1 MQAETVEPNGPPARL
16 ILSPRTALALA
27 AWLGLLVGYIDI
39 GGLYIKKFVIYDY
52 AYLSQ
57 NRGFPWTIPTSH
69 LAILLIPGVLVA
81 VANRLRPGLISV
93 RSAVWLFAT
102 LGIWG
107 ILLRMPLHGAA
118 SLALAAGLGRLIG
131 WAAAALGPRL
141 PRLAAIGLT
150 VSLAV
155 LASLAAATTGRQVL
169 AEYRALARLPEA
181 PPGAKNVILIVMDTV
196 RAENLSLQG
205 YERET
210 TPNLKRWAGKG
221 VRFDMALSPAP
232 WTYPSH
238 SCFLTGQWPYK
249 LNSQFQ
255 YVLNA
260 PFPTLAEFLA
270 SRGYLT
276 AGFVANNDFCSYE
289 TGLDRGFAHYEDYP
303 LSARLILGCSAPGL
317 WLSKNLP
324 GSSDPFSRKWVK
336 IQSRD
341 ARGINGASS
350 IGCRNNAKR
359 SPFSPS

>member
-1 MQAETVEPNGPPARL
+1 M
-16 ILSPRTALALA
+16 A
-27 AWLGLLVGYIDI
+27 AWLGLLAGYIDI
-39 GGLYIKKFVIYDY
+39 GGLYIKKFFIYDY
-52 AYLSQ
+52 VYLSQ

-69 LAILLIPGVLVA
+69 LAILLVPGVLVA

-102 LGIWG
+102 LGVWG
-107 ILLRMPLHGAA
+107 ILLRMPLDGVA
-118 SLALAAGLGRLIG
+118 SLVFAIGFGRLIG
-131 WAAAALGPRL
+131 WAAVALGPRL

-205 YERET
+205 YHRQT
-210 TPNLKRWAGKG
+210 TPNLKRWAEKG

-232 WTYPSH
+232 WTYPAH
-238 SCFLTGQWPYK
+238 SSFFTGQWPYK
-249 LNSQFQ
+249 LNSQFE

-260 PFPTLAEFLA
+260 PYPTLAEFLA

-303 LSARLILGCSAPGL
+303 LSIRMILGSSAPGL
-317 WLSKNLP
+317 WIVKNVLNP
-324 GSSDPFSRKWVK
+324 SDPYTRKWIK
-336 IQSRD
+336 TQSRN
-341 ARGINGASS
+341 AEASTAPSS
-350 IGCRNNAKR
+350 IGCRNNARR